1 MTRIETF
8 VDAAFAFAFTML
20 VISIDEIPNSPLE
33 LFELSKDI
41 PAFVMSALIIGSI
54 WLSHSSWSRTFGL
67 QDKTT
72 VYLSLGLV
80 MLVLVFVYPIKLMM
94 QATVLYMSLN
104 IFNTQVLN
112 TGLFENQG
120 WQDNEVAGLFVYV
133 GLGVISLSFILAGFY
148 RNALRYKRQLRLTDF
163 EIFYCKEMLLSWAV
177 VAVTA
182 ILSIV
187 VASIATEEEIAR
199 AGFIYSSLFFSIPI
213 AVAVLKRKSASQ
225 AGGPAAE

>member
-133 GLGVISLSFILAGFY
+133 GLGVISLSLILAGFY

-199 AGFIYSSLFFSIPI
+199 AGFIYFSLFFSIPI

-225 AGGPAAE
+225 AKEPPAE